1 MIINHVAALAA
12 IFWVGKYV
20 VITLYANPIQIFQPE
35 YNFLTNYV
43 FFFTLNAAL
52 SFPQS
57 FDLFSSTTDQKKL
70 RTVTSLCVFEWND
83 LRIPLNKCV
92 AYL

>member
-1 MIINHVAALAA
+1 M
-12 IFWVGKYV
+12 
-20 VITLYANPIQIFQPE
+20 
-35 YNFLTNYV
+35 